1 MSFIDSAFKILREII
16 SLAWRLFLFSKEEVI
31 FLFTTNPLEKG
42 MKLRK
47 ITILTTLIFLA
58 YLLGGITQTYGIQ
71 IILILPIALGLI
83 LTTYTYKDY
92 KERLKYVSDCILYG
106 LATITSAYLVTNT
119 SDIELNF
126 FEHQMKGSWGFLIT
140 NFFAVAASIRFS
152 ISCVEAWGI
161 YRIKKE

>member
-31 FLFTTNPLEKG
+31 VLFTTNPLEKG

-71 IILILPIALGLI
+71 IIFILPIALGLI
-83 LTTYTYKDY
+83 LSRSGK
-92 KERLKYVSDCILYG
+92 S
-106 LATITSAYLVTNT
+106 
-119 SDIELNF
+119 
-126 FEHQMKGSWGFLIT
+126 
-140 NFFAVAASIRFS
+140 FAN
-152 ISCVEAWGI
+152 
-161 YRIKKE
+161 